1 MKNFHIS
8 FTELH
13 KTYIFILYSD
23 KCQEYFN
30 YKLYKKNINIDNY
43 ISKHEIYLHNYF
55 NSFKLIETESKLS
68 TELFKQVKKEMDR
81 I

>member
-1 MKNFHIS
+1 MSKNEID
-8 FTELH
+8 
-13 KTYIFILYSD
+13 LY
-23 KCQEYFN
+23 
-30 YKLYKKNINIDNY
+30 
-43 ISKHEIYLHNYF
+43 NYF